1 MNAQTLAQRLDRE
14 LNVKD
19 FTDDSHNG
27 LQVENRGAI
36 TRIACGVDASL
47 AFFELA
53 AAQGANF
60 LVCHHGMSWGDSLKR
75 ITGMNYARLEFL
87 CRHNL
92 ALYACHLPLD
102 AHRRLGNNAE
112 ICRVLDLQRLRPF
125 GMYHGRTIGFAGEFP
140 RAMTLAALEQRVA
153 RCVGS
158 TVRTMPFGPARVR
171 RVAVVSG
178 GAADLVE
185 EAAAAGCDAFLS
197 GEPKLMAYSLA
208 QELGIHA
215 IFAGHYDTETFG
227 VSAVGAWIQRK
238 LRIPAE
244 FIRHAVPF

>member
-1 MNAQTLAQRLDRE
+1 MDAQTLAQRLDRE
-14 LNVKD
+14 LNVKA
-19 FTDDSHNG
+19 FTDESHNG

-36 TRIACGVDASL
+36 TRVACGVDASL
-47 AFFELA
+47 AFFESA

-60 LVCHHGMSWGDSLKR
+60 LICHHGLSWGDSLKR
-75 ITGMNYARLEFL
+75 ITGLNYRRLEFL
-87 CRHNL
+87 WRHNM

-102 AHRRLGNNAE
+102 AHRRLGNNAG
-112 ICRVLDLQRLRPF
+112 ICRVLGLQRLRSF

-140 RAMTLAALEQRVA
+140 RALTLAALEQRVA
-153 RCVGS
+153 RRVGP

-185 EAAAAGCDAFLS
+185 EAAAAGCDAFVS
-197 GEPKLMAYSLA
+197 GEPKLSAYCVA

-215 IFAGHYDTETFG
+215 LFAGHYDTETFG
-227 VSAVGAWIQRK
+227 VSAVGDWVQRR
-238 LRIPAE
+238 LRIPAS
-244 FIRHAVPF
+244 FVRHAVPF